1 MNPYESPEKG
11 GDILFI
17 TDDDD
22 IFSDLDKLLRGA
34 GHTVRWAKNMKI
46 LMKTLN
52 HLPPEL
58 IMINIDLHS
67 SDGFEVCWFLKKNS
81 KTRDIPIIFVN
92 MKNGIKDKVK
102 GFKAGGADY
111 LDVPYLEEE
120 VLSRVDTHL
129 RLGRLVAASKDL
141 DTEACNAAK
150 ASSIQTMEFSKR
162 LKESDE
168 RYRTVINSLSDAIHV
183 VDTDLEIV
191 LMNDSCAKMNDYLGV
206 EKDCIGK
213 KLPDV
218 YHFYTSKIIEEYDW
232 VLRTGKVI
240 VTEQRLTT
248 TDGKLVTEVRKVP
261 VFTDNK
267 VSHIITVMRDVTET
281 KEAQE
286 SLVSSHQQ
294 LMDIIDL
301 LPEPTFVMD
310 RDMKVIAWN
319 RAIEDLT
326 GSKKGSVLGED
337 GSTLGVPFFDVA
349 RSCLFDHGD
358 DVSLEWESEGHRVE
372 RSGKYHF
379 SEGLVQGLRD
389 GKDAH
394 LWVVAS
400 PLLNKAGESYGAIET
415 MRDVTDRVNNE
426 RELKRHREE
435 LEVLVKDR
443 TCDLEQA
450 QKIAM
455 SLMQDANM
463 ERAQTEKAM
472 VELERTSREVRTL
485 KQKIDEILKTTKTG
499 MNIIDRDLNLTYVN
513 SGFIDLYGEVGE
525 RKCYDYFYKKNGP
538 CENCYIDEVLDT
550 KVINVHERKL
560 RGSEGAIVQVTSIP
574 LQDESGEWVVA
585 QLSVDITERKKI
597 EYQLKKAMESV
608 EAAAVAKSEFLANM
622 SHEIRTP
629 INAIKGM
636 TELVLDSELD
646 TEQRKYLTLAKESIE
661 ALMIVINDILD
672 FSKIE
677 AGKLEIEFTEFD
689 IKEMISSVIGT
700 MSFKAAEKDIV
711 LKLDLDKRTPER
723 LMGDPMRLRQ
733 VLINLIGNS
742 IKFTDDG
749 SITVRTEMQGG
760 KVKDDRSTIQ
770 FSVSDTGIGIPKDK
784 LGTIFESFTQA
795 DSSIT
800 RKYGGTGLG
809 LSISQKLV
817 GLMGGKIWVE
827 SEEGKG
833 STFHFTAELGLPV
846 SRSAARGIKAGELE
860 GVSILVAD
868 DNKVNRAIFK
878 GIFQRLGAVLTNA
891 GSAEETI
898 DTLRRKGEGAFDL
911 IIADQSLKDM
921 AGAELISRL
930 REVENI
936 KRVPMVLMTSDT
948 ASFDSKKLK
957 RTGITAILHKP
968 VNVSELTAL
977 VRTNLGKSERKGDE
991 GPAGECS
998 PDTGSRPLAI
1008 LLVED
1013 HIINQKLAKALL
1025 EKRNHSVT
1033 IANNGKEAVAVLERE
1048 DFDLVLMDLQMPEM
1062 DGLEAT
1068 KRIRDKGS
1076 SVMRHDIPII
1086 AMTAH
1091 AMSGDRDRCLVSGMD
1106 GYISKPI
1113 NVNDL
1118 FNEIGRICRDSN
1130 SKAKA

>member
-1 MNPYESPEKG
+1 MNPYESPERG

-17 TDDDD
+17 TDEDD

-58 IMINIDLHS
+58 IIININLPS
-67 SDGFEVCWFLKKNS
+67 SDGFEVCWFLKKNQR
-81 KTRDIPIIFVN
+81 TREIPIIFVN
-92 MKNGIKDKVK
+92 MKNGDKDKVK

-111 LDVPYLEEE
+111 FDLPYIEEE
-120 VLSRVDTHL
+120 VLARVHTHL
-129 RLGRLVAASKDL
+129 KLSRLVAASKDL
-141 DTEACNAAK
+141 DTEACKAANA
-150 ASSIQTMEFSKR
+150 STIQTMEFSKR

-191 LMNDSCAKMNDYLGV
+191 LMNDSCAKMNDFLGV

-213 KLPDV
+213 TLPDV

-232 VLRTGKVI
+232 VLRTGKVL

-248 TDGKLVTEVRKVP
+248 MDEKLVTEVRKVP
-261 VFTDNK
+261 VFSDNK
-267 VSHIITVMRDVTET
+267 VSHIITVIRDVTEV

-286 SLVSSHQQ
+286 SLVSDHQQ
-294 LMDIIDL
+294 LMEIINL
-301 LPEPTFVMD
+301 LPEPTFVID
-310 RDMKVIAWN
+310 REMSIIAWN
-319 RAIEDLT
+319 KAMEELT
-326 GSKKGSVLGED
+326 GSRRLDVVGKD
-337 GSTLGVPFFDVA
+337 GSTLDVPFFDVA
-349 RSCLFDHGD
+349 RSCLIDKGD
-358 DVSLEWESEGHRVE
+358 ETAQEWESSGHRVE
-372 RSGKYHF
+372 RTGKYHF
-379 SEGLVQGLRD
+379 SEGLVQNLRD
-389 GKDAH
+389 GKSAQ

-400 PLLNKAGESYGAIET
+400 PLLNKNGECYGAIET
-415 MRDVTDRVNNE
+415 MRDVTERVNNE

-443 TCDLEQA
+443 TSDLEQA
-450 QKIAM
+450 RKIAM

-463 ERAQTEKAM
+463 ERVQTEKAM
-472 VELERTSREVRTL
+472 VELERTSREVQTL
-485 KQKIDEILKTTKTG
+485 RHKIDEILKTTKTG

-513 SGFIDLYGEVGE
+513 SGFIDLYGEVSG
-525 RKCYDYFYKKNGP
+525 RKCYDYFYKKAGP
-538 CENCYIDEVLDT
+538 CENCYIDVVLDT
-550 KVINVHERKL
+550 KTANVHERKL
-560 RGSEGAIVQVTSIP
+560 KGEDGAIVQVTSIP
-574 LQDESGEWVVA
+574 LQDESGKWVVA

-636 TELVLDSELD
+636 TELVLDSELE

-689 IKEMISSVIGT
+689 IREMISSVIGT

-711 LKLDLDKRTPER
+711 LKLELDKRTPER

-742 IKFTDDG
+742 IKFTQRG
-749 SITVRTEMQGG
+749 SITIRTEMQGG
-760 KVKDDRSTIQ
+760 RVKDNRTLIT
-770 FSVSDTGIGIPKDK
+770 FSVADTGIGIAKEK
-784 LGTIFESFTQA
+784 LEKIFESFTQA

-817 GLMGGKIWVE
+817 GLMGGRIWVE
-827 SEEGKG
+827 SELGEG
-833 STFHFTAELGLPV
+833 STFHFTTELGIPLP
-846 SRSAARGIKAGELE
+846 KAGGDEGHIKDLE
-860 GVSILVAD
+860 GLSILVVD

-878 GIFQRLGAVLTNA
+878 GVFQRLGVVLTNA
-891 GSAEETI
+891 GNGKEVLSMMA
-898 DTLRRKGEGAFDL
+898 DGRDGGFDL
-911 IIADQSLKDM
+911 LIIDQGLPDM
-921 AGAELISRL
+921 TGTELISKL
-930 REVENI
+930 RSIENAADLPLI
-936 KRVPMVLMTSDT
+936 LMTSDT
-948 ASFDSKKLK
+948 ASFDRRKLK
-957 RTGITAILHKP
+957 KVGITGLLPKP
-968 VNVSELTAL
+968 VNVNELLDL
-977 VRTNLGKSERKGDE
+977 VRSEIGEVKKRTSKDP
-991 GPAGECS
+991 GPDAAPG
-998 PDTGSRPLAI
+998 TGNRPLAI

-1025 EKRNHSVT
+1025 EKRNHNVT
-1033 IANNGKEAVAVLERE
+1033 IANNGKEAVSVLERE

-1068 KRIRDKGS
+1068 RRIRDKGS
-1076 SVMRHDIPII
+1076 GVMRHDIPII

-1091 AMSGDRDRCLVSGMD
+1091 AMSGDRDKCLVSGMD

-1113 NVNDL
+1113 NVNEL
-1118 FNEIGRICRDSN
+1118 FDEIGRICRTAN
-1130 SKAKA
+1130 AKARA